1 MRLPKYLVPF
11 GMALALSASGAHAQ
25 FRDYDG
31 CINIQHKGSPAAE
44 FYKAFISKVPFKEIK
59 EVSRQPADIKTFEF
73 YGLETGAIYKIEI
86 SACRQGAEGEICDV
100 PDVVYAYAK
109 ARK

>member
-11 GMALALSASGAHAQ
+11 GMALALSASVAHAQ

-31 CINIQHKGSPAAE
+31 CISIQHKGSPAAE
-44 FYKAFISKVPFKEIK
+44 FYKAFISKVPFKEK
-59 EVSRQPADIKTFEF
+59 TETRQPADIKTFEF
-73 YGLETGAIYKIEI
+73 YGLETGAIYRIEI
-86 SACRQGAEGEICDV
+86 SACRQGAEGEVCDV

>member
-11 GMALALSASGAHAQ
+11 GMVLALSASGAHAQ

-44 FYKAFISKVPFKEIK
+44 FYKAFISKVPFKEK
-59 EVSRQPADIKTFEF
+59 TERRQPAGMKAFEF